1 MLVELVVENYAV
13 VERLRVRFHPGFNVL
28 TGETGSGKSILVD
41 ALGLLF
47 GGRASAEAVRT
58 GAERARVSG
67 IFELPEQAELE
78 KLLAE
83 AGIETEDDLLVER
96 EILASGKSRAFV
108 GSRPVTAAL
117 LREIAP
123 FLGDIHGQHE
133 QQRLFSADAQRD
145 MLDSFAGADTSQTAR
160 IHADWRRCTAQLDEI
175 TAREQEQLRLADLWS
190 FQLNEIESAALTPGE
205 DAKLE
210 AERNILRNTE
220 KLAEA
225 ASAAYDALYD
235 SPSSALAQLRTAMKK
250 TQDLARIDPSLA
262 AMPDSLR
269 AAESLLDDAAR
280 DLGHYASKL
289 ESDPTRLDDIESRL
303 AAIDKLKRKYGA
315 TLAEVLAFLADVRA
329 KMSIVETANERR
341 AEIEARRAK
350 LADQFREAAARL
362 TRQRNAAARKLQT
375 KLESEL
381 ADLAMARA
389 VFRIAVTP
397 AEWAAH
403 GADAVGFEISANAGE
418 EPKPLD
424 KVASG
429 GELSRI
435 ALALKTAIATAQS
448 GRTMVFDEVD
458 AGIGGAAAEAV
469 GRRLKGLADVSQ
481 VLCVTHQAQIAG
493 FADHHF
499 RVEKRE
505 SKGRTTTAL
514 EELLGEER
522 TREVSRMLSGRLTP
536 EALRHAEQ
544 LILQK

>member
-133 QQRLFSADAQRD
+133 QQRLFSADAQRE
-145 MLDSFAGADTSQTAR
+145 MLDSFAGADTSQAAR

-190 FQLNEIESAALTPGE
+190 FQLNEIENAALTPGE

-362 TRQRNAAARKLQT
+362 TRQRNAAARKLQA

>member
-78 KLLAE
+78 RLLAE

-133 QQRLFSADAQRD
+133 QQRLFSADAQRE

-160 IHADWRRCTAQLDEI
+160 IHADWRRCAAQLDEI

-190 FQLNEIESAALTPGE
+190 FQLNEIESAALTPAE

-289 ESDPTRLDDIESRL
+289 ESDPTRLDEIESRL

-329 KMSIVETANERR
+329 KMAIVETANERR

-362 TRQRNAAARKLQT
+362 TKLRTAAARKLQA

-381 ADLAMARA
+381 AELAMARA

-397 AEWAAH
+397 TEWAAH